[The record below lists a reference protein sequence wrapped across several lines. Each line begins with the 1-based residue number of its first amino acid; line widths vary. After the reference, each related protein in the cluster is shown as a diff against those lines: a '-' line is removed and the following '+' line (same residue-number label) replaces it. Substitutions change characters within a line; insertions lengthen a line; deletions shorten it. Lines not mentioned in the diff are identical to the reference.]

1 MSNVYCYVGLLGD
14 CRPFLSPLKT
24 LLTLD
29 SIPSII
35 TAVEMFPP
43 TPARVICCFT
53 DWCNENT
60 EVALRSQNFI
70 TEPLSRLEMN
80 DIVRQVDFINR

>member
-1 MSNVYCYVGLLGD
+1 MIVV
-14 CRPFLSPLKT
+14 PFSPPSFTT
-24 LLTLD
+24 LLTPD
-29 SIPSII
+29 IIPSII

>member
-1 MSNVYCYVGLLGD
+1 MPIAD
-14 CRPFLSPLKT
+14 CRPFLSPLTT
-24 LLTLD
+24 LLAPD

-35 TAVEMFPP
+35 TVKMFPP